1 MPREYLST
9 APRPERAYLVGAE
22 IKGTSSAWSL
32 EDSVSELSRLADTA
46 GLEVVGQTLQRL
58 ATINPGTFIGKG
70 KVEELSLLA
79 RELDVDVFVFDDELT
94 PAQQRNLERELKEK
108 VLDRTALILDVFA
121 GHAQTRE
128 GALQV
133 ELAQYE
139 YRLPRLTRA
148 FTNLAQQTGGGAAR
162 GGAAGV
168 GLRGPGET
176 KLETDRRLVRHRI
189 TQLKKELEQVRSH
202 REQYRRHRRQ
212 QGTPVVSMV
221 GYTNAGKSTLLN
233 ALTGAGVLATDRL
246 FATLDPVTRR
256 LTLPGGKEVLITDT
270 VGFIQK
276 LPTQLVAAFRAT
288 LEEITEA
295 DLILHVIDITHP
307 NAAQQMQTVEAV
319 LTEIGVR
326 DKPVVLALNKVDL
339 LADLRQSNEW
349 ASARGNAVPIS
360 ALCARGLDQLLF
372 RIESALAAQM
382 VPVRATIPYTASELI
397 AQFHRLGIVAE
408 ERARAKGVLLEGRIP
423 PGLLSRLE
431 PYLE

>member
-1 MPREYLST
+1 
-9 APRPERAYLVGAE
+9 
-22 IKGTSSAWSL
+22 
-32 EDSVSELSRLADTA
+32 
-46 GLEVVGQTLQRL
+46 
-58 ATINPGTFIGKG
+58 
-70 KVEELSLLA
+70 
-79 RELDVDVFVFDDELT
+79 
-94 PAQQRNLERELKEK
+94 
-108 VLDRTALILDVFA
+108 
-121 GHAQTRE
+121 
-128 GALQV
+128 
-133 ELAQYE
+133 
-139 YRLPRLTRA
+139 
-148 FTNLAQQTGGGAAR
+148 
-162 GGAAGV
+162 V